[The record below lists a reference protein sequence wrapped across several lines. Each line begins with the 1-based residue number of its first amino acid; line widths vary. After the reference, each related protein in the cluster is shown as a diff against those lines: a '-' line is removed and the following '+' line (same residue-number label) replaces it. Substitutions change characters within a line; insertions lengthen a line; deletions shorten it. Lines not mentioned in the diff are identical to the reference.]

1 MVLRASMLQSA
12 TNFTDYY
19 KHGVTLKSRTLK
31 SWIKKKGYTQ
41 AFVAELLGM
50 SKRKFRRKLYR
61 RQRFNQKE
69 ITALIFFMGARA
81 AIRVI
86 WFPSLQ
92 EKRRIQ
98 KYVWEGQM
106 SYKYD
111 LDFPHHFETPS
122 ERKQRE
128 ISELYEESGENWEQS
143 KDYEDLIFDSD
154 ELPSRRFMRRRNNG

>member
-1 MVLRASMLQSA
+1 MALRASTLQLA
-12 TNFTDYY
+12 TNFINYY
-19 KHGVTLKSRTLK
+19 KRGVTLKSRTLK
-31 SWIKKKGYTQ
+31 SWIKRKGYTQ

-50 SKRKFRRKLYR
+50 SKNKFRRKMYR

-86 WFPSLQ
+86 WFTSLR

-111 LDFPHHFETPS
+111 YDMPHHFETPT
-122 ERKQRE
+122 ERKRRE
-128 ISELYEESGENWEQS
+128 IAEQYEESGENWEQS
-143 KDYEDLIFDSD
+143 EDFENFIFDSD